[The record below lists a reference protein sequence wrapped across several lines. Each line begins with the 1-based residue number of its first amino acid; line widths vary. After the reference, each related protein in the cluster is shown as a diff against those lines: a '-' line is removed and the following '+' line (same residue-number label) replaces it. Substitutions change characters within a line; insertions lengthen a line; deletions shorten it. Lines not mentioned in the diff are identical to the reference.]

1 MPHMLAPPILKIG
14 IRKAPCRIR
23 KVLFPMQLNPRRY
36 VLDAFQQSICFLHR
50 RVLLKVLHA
59 AKRDGRV
66 YRLEVIRIAAQGN
79 RFDAVDVA
87 RLVEHEHDVHEP
99 LLRDLEM
106 LCRELRPVGVVMVE
120 VLVQKREY
128 LVDQLEVRHDA
139 TFSKLRILVI
149 PKFLL
154 ELVLLAFL
162 A

>member
-1 MPHMLAPPILKIG
+1 M
-14 IRKAPCRIR
+14 
-23 KVLFPMQLNPRRY
+23 
-36 VLDAFQQSICFLHR
+36 
-50 RVLLKVLHA
+50 
-59 AKRDGRV
+59 
-66 YRLEVIRIAAQGN
+66 
-79 RFDAVDVA
+79 
-87 RLVEHEHDVHEP
+87 HEP